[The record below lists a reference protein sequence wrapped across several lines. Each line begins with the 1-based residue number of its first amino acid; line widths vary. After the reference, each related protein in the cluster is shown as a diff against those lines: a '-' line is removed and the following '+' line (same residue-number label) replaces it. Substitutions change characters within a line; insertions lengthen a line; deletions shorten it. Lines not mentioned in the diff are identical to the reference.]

1 LQGIVNTTLLVAGT
15 ATTALL
21 QADVPSAA
29 RLTTNDRQLPCGA
42 AGMNAEAAPEVS
54 SILLHT
60 PNGVLLVDEEARI
73 QFVNPAFRKMF
84 RTGEGDLTGRKA
96 SEFLHSDCFEQAITA
111 EGELSIRGNIPEH
124 EIHYRAGLFR
134 IEDERRWCGIFI
146 DTSEEERARA
156 ELLDVKQQ
164 TLARAKEVIH
174 RQMQTAQ
181 EIAGLLGETTAETKV
196 LLAKLTDLFRQERTP

>member
-1 LQGIVNTTLLVAGT
+1 MSTGAGP
-15 ATTALL
+15 
-21 QADVPSAA
+21 DV
-29 RLTTNDRQLPCGA
+29 
-42 AGMNAEAAPEVS
+42 V
-54 SILLHT
+54 SILVHT
-60 PNGVLLVDEEARI
+60 PNGVLVVDEEARI

-84 RTGEGDLTGRKA
+84 RTGEGQLTGRKA

-111 EGELSIRGNIPEH
+111 GGELSIRGSVPEH
-124 EIHYRAGLFR
+124 ETYYRAGLFR
-134 IEDERRWCGIFI
+134 VEGERRWCGIFV

-156 ELLDVKQQ
+156 ELLQVRQE

-174 RQMQTAQ
+174 RQMHTAQ